1 MNSINSII
9 GMEVCT
15 YLTSDF
21 YRQIYCVPS
30 NLFLCTEENTR
41 IPLLYTLANTEDFLF
56 VSFWHNVPPPTQH
69 NTTTL
74 TPNIPNKMNVI
85 LFQVQNMKKTK
96 ENSLLLEI
104 NK

>member
-69 NTTTL
+69 NNTDTKHSKQ
-74 TPNIPNKMNVI
+74 NERYFISSAKYEENKGKLSIVR
-85 LFQVQNMKKTK
+85 
-96 ENSLLLEI
+96 